1 MSRRMFIL
9 TRFFDR
15 SSRALS
21 MQLSV
26 PLYCSHFHQ
35 GKGGK
40 TMLIKL
46 QTSLKSRSL
55 KSRGGEN
62 GNSCFSTIAFFLKVF
77 FCCKNV
83 NLAFEGHQV
92 LGWSNSL

>member
-35 GKGGK
+35 GW
-40 TMLIKL
+40 
-46 QTSLKSRSL
+46 
-55 KSRGGEN
+55 EN
-62 GNSCFSTIAFFLKVF
+62 NADQITNFFEK
-77 FCCKNV
+77 
-83 NLAFEGHQV
+83 
-92 LGWSNSL
+92 